1 MADHSANGANK
12 LVDAVSSHHYHHLP
26 IFVIIYHCLP
36 SNDLFYLYKVLNAV
50 RNVKICGVL
59 KQRDGSPYISLVIVS
74 NDVAPT
80 KKLMDNYLERHARL
94 KELIITEDPTLKAIL
109 TNVQFIAS
117 TRGEYNRDIEM
128 HDHQYDNCNHYKQ
141 YYSFFGTPY
150 REASKT
156 SSSTT
161 KSKKSTKKTKANK
174 KAASNEVFSEED
186 EEDECSSD
194 MESELYGY
202 KNNDESFEYYTR
214 DNSKPEGFYV
224 YDDDD
229 SFDGEES
236 KDDDDF
242 DEEEPG
248 DSVDDYFD
256 DIWKEM
262 KKNLNI

>member
-1 MADHSANGANK
+1 MLHA
-12 LVDAVSSHHYHHLP
+12 L
-26 IFVIIYHCLP
+26 
-36 SNDLFYLYKVLNAV
+36 
-50 RNVKICGVL
+50 RNVKLCGVL

-174 KAASNEVFSEED
+174 KAAFKEVFSEED

-202 KNNDESFEYYTR
+202 KNNDESFEYYTLITASQKASTSTYMMMTIHLMAR
-214 DNSKPEGFYV
+214 NRKMMMTLMRKSLVILLMITLMIFGKR
-224 YDDDD
+224 
-229 SFDGEES
+229 
-236 KDDDDF
+236 
-242 DEEEPG
+242 
-248 DSVDDYFD
+248 
-256 DIWKEM
+256 
-262 KKNLNI
+262 

>member
-1 MADHSANGANK
+1 M
-12 LVDAVSSHHYHHLP
+12 
-26 IFVIIYHCLP
+26 
-36 SNDLFYLYKVLNAV
+36 LNAV
-50 RNVKICGVL
+50 RNVKLCGVL

-174 KAASNEVFSEED
+174 KAAFKEVFSEED

>member
-1 MADHSANGANK
+1 M
-12 LVDAVSSHHYHHLP
+12 
-26 IFVIIYHCLP
+26 
-36 SNDLFYLYKVLNAV
+36 LNAV
-50 RNVKICGVL
+50 RNVKLCGVL

-174 KAASNEVFSEED
+174 KAAFKEVFSEED
-186 EEDECSSD
+186 EEDECSCLIWRASCMD
-194 MESELYGY
+194 
-202 KNNDESFEYYTR
+202 TR
-214 DNSKPEGFYV
+214 IMTNR
-224 YDDDD
+224 
-229 SFDGEES
+229 
-236 KDDDDF
+236 
-242 DEEEPG
+242 
-248 DSVDDYFD
+248 
-256 DIWKEM
+256 
-262 KKNLNI
+262 LNIILVITASQKASTSTYMMMTIHLMARNRKMMMTLMRKSLVILLMITLMIFGKR